1 MRVIARATLA
11 GFLDYCATRSSR
23 EVLRGHLNAWY
34 AVVSKAKW
42 LNSAQLK
49 QQIGSASIISAKRV
63 VFNIKGNDFR
73 LVAEVSY
80 EHQILFIKW
89 LGTHKEYD
97 KIDVLTIE
105 YDKER
110 YANPSDSK

>member
-1 MRVIARATLA
+1 MRVIARATLT
-11 GFLDYCATRSSR
+11 GFLNFHATRSNR
-23 EVLRGHLNAWY
+23 ETLRGHLDAWY
-34 AVVSKAKW
+34 AVVSRAKW
-42 LNSAQLK
+42 LNSAELK
-49 QQIGSASIISAKRV
+49 QQLGSASIISAKRI

-80 EHQILFIKW
+80 EHQVIFIKW

-97 KIDVLTIE
+97 KIDVLTVE

-110 YANPSDSK
+110 YADSPHSK

>member
-1 MRVIARATLA
+1 MRVIARATLS
-11 GFLDYCATRSSR
+11 GFVRYRARRGDKD
-23 EVLRGHLNAWY
+23 VLSGHLNAWY
-34 AVVSKAKW
+34 AVVSRAKW

-73 LVAEVSY
+73 LVAEINY
-80 EHQILFIKW
+80 EHQVLFIKW
-89 LGTHKEYD
+89 LGSHKEYD
-97 KIDVLTIE
+97 KIDVLAVE

>member
-1 MRVIARATLA
+1 MRVIARATLV
-11 GFLDYCATRSSR
+11 GFLQHHATRSNR
-23 EVLRGHLNAWY
+23 EILRGHLDTWY

-73 LVAEVSY
+73 LVAEISF
-80 EHQILFIKW
+80 EHQVLFIKW

-97 KIDVLTIE
+97 KIDVLTVE

-110 YANPSDSK
+110 YANPSNSK

>member
-1 MRVIARATLA
+1 MRVIARATLT
-11 GFLDYCATRSSR
+11 GFLHYRATRSNR
-23 EVLRGHLNAWY
+23 EVLRGHLDAWY

-49 QQIGSASIISAKRV
+49 QQIGSASIVSAKRV

-73 LVAEVSY
+73 LVSAVSF
-80 EHQILFIKW
+80 EHQVLFIKW

-97 KIDVLTIE
+97 KIDVLTVE

-110 YANPSDSK
+110 YANPSHSK